1 MDRTDCAY
9 LINTTP
15 KYFYLLPLHLALLE
29 RYAPTLAWPVYIAT
43 EAEVLPPL
51 RHPNLKIIKLQQSQE
66 GFLESRE
73 AAIAA
78 LPESIKYVLPMQEDF
93 LLEGRPM
100 AKEIAEA
107 FEALETE
114 ALETETEVLSV
125 RLMPCPGPKGPG
137 LYSPSPKGPG
147 LYSPSPK
154 GDTYFNE
161 FKVLDF
167 AIDSLVFTYQA
178 TIWKRA
184 PYQTFMKTLLHKL
197 QGKTQAQKN
206 HMAIKVNIAEN
217 SEGQGILK
225 NLFQGIH
232 ISIIRH
238 YAHPNAVY
246 LSPWPY
252 RPTAVVRGVLEPWA
266 YDLGEREGFPLNPR

>member
-107 FEALETE
+107 FEALE
-114 ALETETEVLSV
+114 APETEVLSV
-125 RLMPCPGPKGPG
+125 RLMPCPGPKG
-137 LYSPSPKGPG
+137 
-147 LYSPSPK
+147 
-154 GDTYFNE
+154 DTYFNE

-167 AIDSLVFTYQA
+167 TDTLVFTYQA

-184 PYQTFMKTLLHKL
+184 PYQTFMNTLLHKL